1 MNKIFI
7 GLGSNLSDPIE
18 QVLTAI
24 KSLALI
30 PETDVVQQSSLYAS
44 PPMGPQDQPDYINA
58 VVELESN
65 LTAHKLLDQLQAIEQ
80 QQGRVRLRHWGER
93 TLDLDIIV
101 YADHIIDDERLHIP
115 HKGIA
120 QRSFVLY
127 PLAEIAPE
135 LTIPKFGNITELTR
149 HCPRAGLNKINLNL
163 V

>member
-7 GLGSNLSDPIE
+7 GLGSNLSDPVE

-115 HKGIA
+115 HKGLA

-135 LTIPKFGNITELTR
+135 LTIPKFGNIRALVQ